1 MSEGIKT
8 VQGGRRRVP
17 KTPPPKPKWIW
28 PVIGLIVGIL
38 ILILWQQ
45 CSGPAGEEPPQ
56 PPPPLVGLEFETS
69 PFLKV
74 IPVKDNEPLSLK
86 DIRSLRLLNS
96 SDEVAFDRETGEVFL
111 CEELAGLT
119 VVFKALIAVDGDEE
133 EVESKS
139 VKLGSF
145 KQDDRANCGNNSGG
159 GLPKKDPVAP
169 ADIIIEPIK
178 KVNCGFSVKVFGVE
192 NSDVKVSLDGK
203 LGPYARWRSEYRINE
218 LKGNNWNVYV
228 TVKDGEPIK
237 AFVTGQPI
245 DKREFPCEPPP
256 DPTEII
262 AAKQLNPCDDDVDD
276 LFIEAMENVTGKSID
291 NFILIRD
298 GDRLNHQ
305 KDLSL
310 KLRSICKKVEIIE
323 VRYDEE
329 PPAIYLKSKGQ

>member
-1 MSEGIKT
+1 MPGPTEPNFK
-8 VQGGRRRVP
+8 
-17 KTPPPKPKWIW
+17 KWIW

-38 ILILWQQ
+38 ILILCQQ

-74 IPVKDNEPLSLK
+74 VPVKDNEPLSLK

-111 CEELAGLT
+111 CEELSGLT
-119 VVFKALIAVDGDEE
+119 VVFKAVIAVDGDEE
-133 EVESKS
+133 EAESKS

-145 KQDDRANCGNNSGG
+145 KQDNRANCGINSGG
-159 GLPKKDPVAP
+159 VLPKKDPVAP

-203 LGPYARWRSEYRINE
+203 LGPYARWRNEYRINE

-256 DPTEII
+256 DPSETLGGFDPTNE
-262 AAKQLNPCDDDVDD
+262 DSFDD
-276 LFIEAMENVTGKSID
+276 LIEVLENFTGKSINAFD
-291 NFILIRD
+291 IILDGRKRD
-298 GDRLNHQ
+298 AENVPYEL
-305 KDLSL
+305 KICFEDLDAEL
-310 KLRSICKKVEIIE
+310 VE
-323 VRYDEE
+323 VRYKEE
-329 PPAIYLKSKGQ
+329 PLAFYLKSKGQ